1 MRDFFIYSSLF
12 LSGLVFGQNTKVELS
27 INPVNMEVGEVFSIT
42 ISSSVAGSFELE
54 NLPTSF
60 IQDYSIH
67 QGSTQEMDY
76 NTGEVNVLYFMTY
89 TGIITKAGDYTIGPA
104 WVKSGNKSYN
114 SNKVDVKVS
123 KKMTMSSGNV
133 TVQQLN
139 DPAFGVIECNKKE
152 VYEGEPLLVS
162 AKVYS
167 SYDPTHISG
176 YQSYQV
182 NSTALKHPIG
192 NSNEIKVLEEK
203 FKGKKLNAF
212 SYDKNVIFPDAVG
225 IFQIEP
231 FKMNLHQNYK
241 SFPITSSGLKIKVKP
256 LPANPP
262 SDFIGGVGTFDL
274 KSSIESTSIKQGDVI
289 KLTLTISGIGNLHNL
304 IEPVLLLPKGF
315 VVYGDPVPTENFS
328 ISSKGAEGEVS
339 YEYNIQITKYGK
351 LILPACSISYFDP
364 EKEKYVQLLTKDLE
378 IDVKKNASFRAN
390 DTKTVEESTSEM
402 IVHNTSIRTEREI
415 VKKKELFGKPVFW
428 TGVGLPL
435 MSALLLVLF
444 RINRRKNGDSIRR
457 KEKLRE
463 RKTELNEQ
471 LDRLKHLSNGT
482 DDDTFLILLEQSIR
496 LAVAIQ
502 LQVEDSAT
510 ISKNSILDYLKDRK
524 LDDAESRVRNLF
536 AMAEKSRYS
545 FAMDSDLNKAA
556 MYEELLNIIQ
566 KIRE

>member
-1 MRDFFIYSSLF
+1 
-12 LSGLVFGQNTKVELS
+12 
-27 INPVNMEVGEVFSIT
+27 
-42 ISSSVAGSFELE
+42 
-54 NLPTSF
+54 
-60 IQDYSIH
+60 
-67 QGSTQEMDY
+67 
-76 NTGEVNVLYFMTY
+76 
-89 TGIITKAGDYTIGPA
+89 
-104 WVKSGNKSYN
+104 
-114 SNKVDVKVS
+114 
-123 KKMTMSSGNV
+123 MTMSSGNV
-133 TVQQLN
+133 TAQQLN

-192 NSNEIKVLEEK
+192 NSNEIKVIEEK

-241 SFPITSSGLKIKVKP
+241 SFPITSSGLKIRVKP

-304 IEPVLLLPKGF
+304 IEPELLLPKGF
-315 VVYGDPVPTENFS
+315 VVYGDPVPSENFS

-351 LILPACSISYFDP
+351 LILPASSISYFDP

-378 IDVKKNASFRAN
+378 IEVKKNASFRTN

-415 VKKKELFGKPVFW
+415 VKKKDLFGKPAFW

-463 RKTELNEQ
+463 RKTELNEY
-471 LDRLKHLSNGT
+471 LDRLKNLSTSTG
-482 DDDTFLILLEQSIR
+482 DDNDAFLVLLEQSIR

-502 LQVEDSAT
+502 LQVEDPAT

-524 LDDAESRVRNLF
+524 LDEAESRARGLF
-536 AMAEKSRYS
+536 ATAERSRYS
-545 FAMDSDLNKAA
+545 FAMDSDLHKVS
-556 MYEELLNIIQ
+556 MYEDLVNIIQ